1 MNVLEFHIWGSRVDQ
16 VEKPDRIVFDLDPDV
31 GLGFE
36 DVRRAAFDL
45 RDRLADLGLTTF
57 PDALR
62 RQGHSRHRAADAPGR
77 MAGGEGLLPRL
88 RRHARRGGAGALRRQ
103 HGEGEAQG
111 AHLRRLSAQRARLDG
126 DRALLD
132 ARPRQARRSPRRS
145 PGRKSKTV
153 AGANVFTVADHAGAR
168 AARSATRGR
177 AISTCSQS
185 ITKAM
190 MKAVDAG

>member
-1 MNVLEFHIWGSRVDQ
+1 MSVLEFHIWGSRVDQ

-57 PDALR
+57 PMLSGGKGFHVVAPLTR
-62 RQGHSRHRAADAPGR
+62 RAEWPEVKAFCQGFAV
-77 MAGGEGLLPRL
+77 MLGERS
-88 RRHARRGGAGALRRQ
+88 AGALRRQ

-111 AHLRRLSAQRARLDG
+111 PHLRRLSAQRARLDG

-132 ARPRQARRSPRRS
+132 ARARQRAGRR
-145 PGRKSKTV
+145 
-153 AGANVFTVADHAGAR
+153 ADHLERGEDGRRPPTSSPSQNMPER
-168 AARSATRGR
+168 AQKVGDPWPGYFDVR
-177 AISTCSQS
+177 QS

-190 MKAVDAG
+190 MKAVNAE